1 MSRAYEM
8 EIRVEG
14 IKKDKIDAV
23 LDFLEDAWFD
33 EVADDTRMEIENG
46 ICDNPDGTIDFSMR
60 QVGYLCGGEG
70 ENEWAERMYKGIRE
84 INDAKCKV
92 EVEAVYLEDPPCE
105 TYSFGDDEVENDA
118 ELVEDAVCREKVIVE
133 NWGDEY
139 SLHNEA
145 GHLVAFDF
153 KSKEEACEW
162 ANDNGYEV
170 VETFFGGDEDDKPET
185 CPDCGESN

>member
-23 LDFLEDAWFD
+23 LDFLKDEWFD
-33 EVADDTRMEIENG
+33 EVVDDTRMEIENG
-46 ICDNPDGTIDFSMR
+46 ICDNPDGNIKNGAWYPPDGTIDFSMR

-70 ENEWAERMYKGIRE
+70 ENEWAKRMYKGIRE

-105 TYSFGDDEVENDA
+105 TYSFGDDE
-118 ELVEDAVCREKVIVE
+118 
-133 NWGDEY
+133 
-139 SLHNEA
+139 
-145 GHLVAFDF
+145 
-153 KSKEEACEW
+153 
-162 ANDNGYEV
+162 
-170 VETFFGGDEDDKPET
+170 DDKPET